1 MDQTLCFART
11 EKGRVELLEGGRT
24 LKPRQRQV
32 LFLVSEAVSVRHLKE
47 KLPTCQE
54 LDTILEQL
62 WEGGYIGQVKS
73 SQTSTQQQPATH
85 AKPAPQITPGATGDI
100 AVAKARALEIIN
112 SLVGDR
118 SPVYKKVNGANT
130 PEEFIAAVNW
140 GKKVIAAV
148 ASASHAQNF
157 ESEILSLINA

>member
-1 MDQTLCFART
+1 MDQNLSFART

-32 LFLVSEAVSVRHLKE
+32 LFLVSEAVSVQQLKQ

-54 LDTILEQL
+54 LEPIIEQL

-73 SQTSTQQQPATH
+73 GQAPAPQPAVP
-85 AKPAPQITPGATGDI
+85 AKPASQTVAGATGDI

-130 PEEFIAAVNW
+130 PEEFIAAVSW